1 MQPHATLTVNLK
13 FGANA
18 SPTDYLP
25 RLDYWRATKENVYPL
40 EEDSLMEEMVDV
52 LPAQEYSDPV
62 VIKTEEAPEARTVVR
77 NNSSFAAKTG
87 PERAVRDDGSDGV
100 TPWRSRMTRARN
112 TIEATNTV
120 PPLIEGIQGTSISI
134 HPVTSG
140 DKGSK
145 SNLQKLSAAKSDV
158 TDAKNGQ

>member
-18 SPTDYLP
+18 SPADYLP

-40 EEDSLMEEMVDV
+40 EEDSLMEEMIDV
-52 LPAQEYSDPV
+52 PVNNAEYADPV
-62 VIKTEEAPEARTVVR
+62 AIKTEDAAQEAGAVVR
-77 NNSSFAAKTG
+77 NNSSFAAKAP
-87 PERAVRDDGSDGV
+87 PERGPRDDGSDGV

-112 TIEATNTV
+112 TIEATNTG

-140 DKGSK
+140 DKGASK
-145 SNLQKLSAAKSDV
+145 ANL
-158 TDAKNGQ
+158 